1 MGHNSRSSN
10 TGTCSLFLDFH
21 ATLIFD
27 LYTLLSF
34 EKILRVAAEEGAVDS
49 NFLALV
55 IAPLDRLI
63 GVESDVTPVQT
74 RELFIVVE
82 IILTLDHGGELLG
95 LAFPFDSHDALDE
108 ARAARNEGFNE
119 VLHCPFA
126 WECLRGEV
134 AGGKCAAE
142 AGGFVEVD
150 VVKAREMGAVAEAVF
165 ALILVA
171 SLYIIRA
178 EPRPR
183 YGSKKK
189 LTEKSRRFEKIGS
202 ALFILGVAW
211 VANDEVHREDFW
223 VEAKVVIQLGG
234 EKSLVGL
241 ASAEALV
248 LDVIDDDGGVVVDFV
263 KDRLVKIHCGDVDP
277 QTSSRSVA

>member
-1 MGHNSRSSN
+1 VGHNSRSSN

-126 WECLRGEV
+126 WECVRGEV

-150 VVKAREMGAVAEAVF
+150 VVKAREIGAVAEAVF

-171 SLYIIRA
+171 S
-178 EPRPR
+178 
-183 YGSKKK
+183 
-189 LTEKSRRFEKIGS
+189 EKSRRFEKIGS

-211 VANDEVHREDFW
+211 VANDEVHREDFR

-248 LDVIDDDGGVVVDFV
+248 LNVIDDDGGVVVDLV

-277 QTSSRSVA
+277 